1 MALSVAVQ
9 VTDVGSSAA
18 VAAAVPLT
26 AAAALVGW
34 DYSCGTSGVLFFAP
48 FFEDTWME
56 SRQS

>member
-1 MALSVAVQ
+1 MFGAA
-9 VTDVGSSAA
+9 AA